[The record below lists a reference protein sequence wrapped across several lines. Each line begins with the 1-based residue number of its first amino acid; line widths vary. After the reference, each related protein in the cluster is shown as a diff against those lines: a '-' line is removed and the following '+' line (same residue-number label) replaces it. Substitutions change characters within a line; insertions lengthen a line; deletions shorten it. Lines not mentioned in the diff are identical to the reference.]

1 MWIVTFKLSG
11 DVLQTYI
18 TDFNTSNTTTSSST
32 VYRITAVTINIASG
46 SFANVPIPLIH

>member
-11 DVLQTYI
+11 DVLQTYT
-18 TDFNTSNTTTSSST
+18 TDFNTSNTTTSST